1 MNIKL
6 TSRLTVLLAIGV
18 IAAFS
23 CLVNISVSPE
33 VYNPTVDNKTLNTS
47 TISGKI
53 HIDNNW
59 SVAKA
64 AGICTGEGTA
74 SDPYVIKDLEIDGG
88 GTGSCILIENS
99 NVFFRIENC
108 TVYNSGP
115 SYFDGGIEL
124 FNVKY
129 GQIINNEAYN
139 HINGIFIYYS
149 NDTIVSGNDCYLSTG
164 ILIEYSENI
173 TVYFNNFLAN
183 PLTGTDFSYYNSTVS
198 WNSPQK
204 LSYKYNGI
212 SYTNYLGNYFQNYV
226 GQDANNNGI
235 GDNPHV
241 IDPHKP
247 QPIIVDVYPLMEPI
261 ENYEITNA
269 IDLIPGYNIL
279 IIIGLLSF
287 PLFLSIRKFKKLL
300 N

>member
-1 MNIKL
+1 MNVKL
-6 TSRLTVLLAIGV
+6 TSRLTVLLTIGA
-18 IAAFS
+18 IAAF
-23 CLVNISVSPE
+23 CCMVNISVSSE
-33 VYNPTVDNKTLNTS
+33 IYIPTVDNKMLNTS

-53 HIDNNW
+53 YINNNW
-59 SVAKA
+59 TDAKA

-74 SDPYVIKDLEIDGG
+74 SDPYVIKDLEINGG

-99 NVFFRIENC
+99 SVFFRIENC

-115 SYFDGGIEL
+115 SCFDGGIEL
-124 FNVKY
+124 SNVKY
-129 GQIINNEAYN
+129 GQIINNEAYGQT
-139 HINGIFIYYS
+139 NGIFINGS
-149 NDTIVSGNDCYLSTG
+149 SGSIVSGNDCYLSTG

-173 TVYFNNFLAN
+173 TVYFNNFVGNTEFAS
-183 PLTGTDFSYYNSTVS
+183 DFSFYNSTVYWS
-198 WNSPQK
+198 SAQK

-212 SYTNYLGNYFQNYV
+212 THTNYIGNYFQNYV
-226 GQDANNNGI
+226 GQDANNDGI

-241 IDPHKP
+241 IDTHKP
-247 QPIIVDVYPLMEPI
+247 TPIIVDVYPLMEPI

-269 IDLIPGYNIL
+269 IDLIPGYNPL

-287 PLFLSIRKFKKLL
+287 PLILSIRKFKKLL